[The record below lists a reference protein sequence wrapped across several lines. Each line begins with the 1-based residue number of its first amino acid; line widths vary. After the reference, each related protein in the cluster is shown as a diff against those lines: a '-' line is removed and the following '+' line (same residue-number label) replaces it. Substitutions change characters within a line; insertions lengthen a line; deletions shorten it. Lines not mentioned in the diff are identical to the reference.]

1 MHCCQMFPE
10 EKTAVPKAER
20 QSLTSHAITD
30 MMVVEATGKP
40 GGRNVT
46 KSLSFDVVRKRFP

>member
-1 MHCCQMFPE
+1 
-10 EKTAVPKAER
+10 
-20 QSLTSHAITD
+20 

-46 KSLSFDVVRKRFP
+46 KSLSFDVVRKRFPWLP